1 MSQPMYVRDVFAK
14 SSKRKN
20 GECSYRYRIILPRI
34 LARTELLLVHIF
46 WTPLNSAFLAR
57 AMADVISMIAGIG
70 SILKAFGSTGVYLRS
85 VSNASKETQLI
96 ADQLHATEAVLKAL
110 ETSLK
115 VSPPSPKSYTVW
127 ADPMNLVL
135 GKIKS
140 IIDDLNTKLS
150 SQRGV
155 VILSFRKKIMWPFDK
170 DDSEVLLAH
179 LKAHLHVLLI
189 AQTSLTRYA
198 ISFDRYSNTTDGLDQ
213 QCENY
218 SEVGTR
224 DWWHIDTGG
233 KSISFNDSPIE
244 REDDYTL
251 GFGLPNKRTITR
263 DKE

>member
-1 MSQPMYVRDVFAK
+1 
-14 SSKRKN
+14 
-20 GECSYRYRIILPRI
+20 
-34 LARTELLLVHIF
+34 
-46 WTPLNSAFLAR
+46 
-57 AMADVISMIAGIG
+57 MADVISMIAGIG

-189 AQTSLTRYA
+189 AQTSLT
-198 ISFDRYSNTTDGLDQ
+198 SNAKTIRKSAREIDDILTQ
-213 QCENY
+213 
-218 SEVGTR
+218 VGNQYPSTIVR
-224 DWWHIDTGG
+224 SNA
-233 KSISFNDSPIE
+233 K
-244 REDDYTL
+244 
-251 GFGLPNKRTITR
+251 TITPWDSVSQISVQSPETKSSLIEKAVGIWYQR
-263 DKE
+263 GNARERSGEQKRLQKAKPPFPISESSWTPPAYLNTYEASM

>member
-1 MSQPMYVRDVFAK
+1 
-14 SSKRKN
+14 
-20 GECSYRYRIILPRI
+20 
-34 LARTELLLVHIF
+34 
-46 WTPLNSAFLAR
+46 
-57 AMADVISMIAGIG
+57 MADVISMIAGIG

-115 VSPPSPKSYTVW
+115 VSPPSSKSYTVW
-127 ADPMNLVL
+127 GDPMNLVL

-155 VILSFRKKIMWPFDK
+155 VILSFRKKVMWPFDK

-198 ISFDRYSNTTDGLDQ
+198 ISFDRYPNTTDSL
-213 QCENY
+213 E
-218 SEVGTR
+218 
-224 DWWHIDTGG
+224 
-233 KSISFNDSPIE
+233 
-244 REDDYTL
+244 
-251 GFGLPNKRTITR
+251 
-263 DKE
+263 